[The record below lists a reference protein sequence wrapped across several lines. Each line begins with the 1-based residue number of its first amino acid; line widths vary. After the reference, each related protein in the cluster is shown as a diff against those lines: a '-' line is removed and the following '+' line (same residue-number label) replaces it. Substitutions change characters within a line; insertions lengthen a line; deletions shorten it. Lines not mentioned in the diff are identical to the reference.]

1 MKLVF
6 TWIQW
11 CGKWTQAKLLVDKYD
26 FKLVEMWWV
35 LRSIAKEDSEL
46 GRSVKETI
54 VAWHQVSPEIVW
66 KIIKKTVETETH
78 DRVIYDWFV
87 RNEWNKDTM
96 DQACPDYKVVFFE
109 LSKDKAIERLL
120 WRMYDPVSWETFPT
134 WTLENP
140 VSWTK
145 LIKRKDDNED
155 SILTRINAFFEKT
168 LPIVDLQRNEW
179 RVIDINADKSI
190 NEVALEMV
198 KKLDL

>member
-140 VSWTK
+140 ASWTK